1 MNTIKVHNNHS
12 CQRKNIGKEIVR
24 ILLIILEV
32 YFTFFIVGVTTFSTI
47 NLYYH
52 EHINR
57 LFYVR
62 HPIAFQLYLGAIM
75 SLILSILLITTLW
88 NKTKTFTKYAL
99 LVLGTLSI
107 LTFPT
112 ISMVYLITP
121 FESMYEYAIKDN
133 ISISFSLL
141 PYIGIPLI
149 GVSCL
154 VRQYLLSK
162 YNSNSYIVGLVRSY
176 KDKPSSFVKLLLFL
190 IFYLSFILSYIEY
203 VLNTI

>member
-12 CQRKNIGKEIVR
+12 CQKKNIGKKILQV
-24 ILLIILEV
+24 LLIILEAH
-32 YFTFFIVGVTTFSTI
+32 FTLCIVASITYGTI
-47 NLYYH
+47 DIYHH

-62 HPIAFQLYLGAIM
+62 HPIAFQLCLGYIM
-75 SLILSILLITTLW
+75 SFILSILLVTTLW

-190 IFYLSFILSYIEY
+190 IFYASCILIYICH